1 MSADAPVK
9 PRHYFLN
16 ERHQLAPTEKEGG
29 RSPSKVLRVDFKS
42 HGSTLAT
49 NIDAIRTSRRASAD
63 PTAKNRVF
71 IMARPE
77 PSITKASTDKKK
89 SAGGER
95 VFPISL
101 SGEEAQVIQRLGFD
115 LLAVMP
121 DGSAVVHATDE
132 RLGQMQHNLGLLGE
146 LNVREKNKWA
156 HIKGFG
162 DVPVD
167 YKTSL
172 DWWEVQDQTLAWES
186 VIDIQPFLT
195 RKEVDQ
201 LISWIRP
208 QLTKGER
215 FARIGAEFSGR
226 TWIHAWL
233 RPQTI
238 KRLAQDLQSI
248 VSIHPPL
255 VAIPC
260 GPVDN
265 DDHGNQANPGTQRR
279 EHSVSARVLPCV
291 AVLDTG
297 IPAEHVL
304 LGEFRRGGTAGEG
317 ATPDVKDGHGSFVAS
332 RVVFGDVECDDQGLP
347 LLGDAGCSVYDANVS
362 DRPGNIHPDAV
373 GSAIERVSIA
383 APDVRVFNMS
393 IDSKYPLESYPGG
406 LREAWL
412 RRIADLDNRIFANDL
427 IVVVAAGNSG
437 RGDVPQ
443 PAYPNHYKDER
454 WALRAWSRAFN
465 AFTCGGTANRFVLD
479 AVADEPGAPSPFSR
493 LGPGFAKSFKPDF
506 CAHAGNSKADYQ
518 QAPGDGLGVCGCD
531 DMGRWSDRSG
541 TSFAAPLLAREAA
554 RTLQYL
560 QTKCQPDV
568 RPFGVLVKA
577 VMALRAT
584 VAPLSTRLKKL
595 AERALGYGS
604 VTLEDIESATDER
617 ALFIWQGII
626 GSDDEMLTVELPLPG
641 VWVRDA
647 VQPVLRMVLAWDT
660 PVNPA
665 VEDIWACR
673 HVSLTLRPKGAT
685 GSIPTSSRNSTGYP
699 LAERRYELSGTIK
712 ETLECTDSCLAEL
725 SYTNL
730 GMAPYPAGR
739 LEFSPQQRV
748 AIAYE
753 LVDEGETPISP
764 HSAIQ
769 SLPVAATL
777 DALGAILPAGHQAVT
792 VRVPST

>member
-1 MSADAPVK
+1 MSADSSGA

-16 ERHQLAPTEKEGG
+16 ERHQLAPIEKEGG
-29 RSPSKVLRVDFKS
+29 GPPSKVLRVDFKS
-42 HGSTLAT
+42 HGNTLAKS
-49 NIDAIRTSRRASAD
+49 IEVIRTARRASAD
-63 PTAKNRVF
+63 PTAHNRVF

-77 PSITKASTDKKK
+77 PSLTKASKDKKK
-89 SAGGER
+89 SIAGER
-95 VFPISL
+95 VVPVCL
-101 SGEEAQVIQRLGFD
+101 SGQDAQIIQRLGFD

-121 DGSAVVHATDE
+121 DGSAVVHATEE
-132 RLGQMQHNLGLLGE
+132 RLGQMQQSLGLLGE

-156 HIKGFG
+156 HIKEFG
-162 DVPVD
+162 DVPIG

-172 DWWEVQDQTLAWES
+172 DWWEERPATSAWES
-186 VIDIQPFLT
+186 VIDLQPFLT

-201 LISWIRP
+201 LIGWLK
-208 QLTKGER
+208 QVLKKGER
-215 FARIGAEFSGR
+215 LSRIGAEFSGR
-226 TWIHAWL
+226 TWIQAWL
-233 RPQTI
+233 YPLSI
-238 KRLAQDLQSI
+238 ESLAENLQAI
-248 VSIHPPL
+248 ASIHPPL
-255 VAIPC
+255 LAVTCA
-260 GPVDN
+260 PVETDKN
-265 DDHGNQANPGTQRR
+265 EKQANPT
-279 EHSVSARVLPCV
+279 ARLRTTSFSPKLLPCV

-317 ATPDVKDGHGSFVAS
+317 ASSDVKDGHGSFVAS
-332 RVVFGDVECDDQGLP
+332 RVIFGDVECDDQGDP
-347 LLGDAGCSVYDANVS
+347 LLGEAKCSVYDANVS
-362 DRPGNIHPDAV
+362 DGPGSILPDAID
-373 GSAIERVSIA
+373 SAIDRVSIA

-393 IDSKYPLESYPGG
+393 CDSLYPLAHYQGSM
-406 LREAWL
+406 RETWL

-427 IVVVAAGNSG
+427 IIVVAAGNSG

-454 WALRAWSRAFN
+454 WLLRAWSRAFN
-465 AFTCGGTANRFVLD
+465 AMTCGGSSERFALD
-479 AVADEPGAPSPFSR
+479 AVANEPGSPSPFSR

-506 CAHAGNSKADYQ
+506 CAHAGNSSADFQ
-518 QAPGDGLGVCGCD
+518 QMPGDGLGVWGCD
-531 DMGRWSDRSG
+531 DMGRWSDRSA

-577 VMALRAT
+577 VMALRAKL
-584 VAPLSTRLKKL
+584 APLSAPLKKL
-595 AERALGYGS
+595 ADHALGYGA
-604 VTLEDIESATDER
+604 VKLEDIEAANDER
-617 ALFIWQGII
+617 AMFIWQGVI
-626 GSDDEMLTVELPLPG
+626 GSDDEILTVELPLPG

-647 VQPVLRMVLAWDT
+647 SLPVLRLVLAWDT

-673 HVSLTLRPKGAT
+673 QVSLTLRPKGSP
-685 GSIPTSSRNSTGYP
+685 GSLPSPSRNSKGYP

-712 ETLECTDSCLAEL
+712 DELEWTDSCLAEL
-725 SYTNL
+725 SYTTL

-753 LVDEGETPISP
+753 LVDEGNSPISP
-764 HSAIQ
+764 HAAIQ
-769 SLPVAATL
+769 ALPVAATL
-777 DALGAILPAGHQAVT
+777 NALGAILPAGHQAVT
-792 VRVPST
+792 VHASPI